1 MKILYINNKLF
12 GGGAQNVFRLS
23 YLEMKKIFSIYMATT
38 EESKEIKTDVKLEN
52 SNSNLK
58 KILFNYKNYKIINT
72 FIKNNEID
80 IVHLHNYIS
89 ELSPSIL
96 LALKRNKK
104 KIKIVQTLH
113 QFDFIC
119 PNSSLSN
126 MKKGIICEKCIGE
139 KIKWNILK
147 EKCSYKGRKYDIA
160 KFLISLEKYFFNV
173 DKIIDYYIVPSDF
186 SKTKMLEE
194 GIKKEKIKVL
204 KNFVDDKFWI
214 EENNYNKKNNIVY
227 FGRFSKEKN
236 VILLL
241 KSIEILK
248 NKYPDI
254 HLFIIGN
261 GLEYENYIASIQKY
275 KLQEYITVINEFLP
289 SEKVKE
295 ILNEVKIS
303 VLPSKWYETFGL
315 TIIESIYANVIPI
328 ATNIGAMLETIN
340 DSFGFT
346 FKNED
351 AKDLANKIDNILIN
365 YDMYINELIRKKED
379 IRSNYYKALYCDK
392 LKRLYNNI

>member
-38 EESKEIKTDVKLEN
+38 EESEEIKADVKLEN

-58 KILFNYKNYKIINT
+58 KILFNYKNYKLINN

-80 IVHLHNYIS
+80 VVHLHNYIS

-96 LALKRNKK
+96 LALKKNKN
-104 KIKIVQTLH
+104 KIKILQTLH
-113 QFDFIC
+113 QFDFVC

-126 MKKGIICEKCIGE
+126 MKKGIICEKCIG
-139 KIKWNILK
+139 KNIKWNILK
-147 EKCSYKGRKYDIA
+147 ERCSYKGRKYDIA
-160 KFLISLEKYFFNV
+160 KFLISLEKYFFGV

-194 GIKKEKIKVL
+194 GIKAEKIKVL

-248 NKYPDI
+248 NKYSDI

-261 GLEYENYIASIQKY
+261 GLEYENYIANIQKY
-275 KLQEYITVINEFLP
+275 KLQEYITVINEFLS

-295 ILNEVKIS
+295 ILNKVKIS

-315 TIIESIYANVIPI
+315 TIVESIFANVIPI
-328 ATNIGAMLETIN
+328 ATNIGAMKETIEY
-340 DSFGFT
+340 SCGYT
-346 FKNED
+346 FENNNVQ
-351 AKDLANKIDNILIN
+351 DLVNKIDYVLKN
-365 YDMYINELIRKKED
+365 YGMEIKKLLEKKEKIRKNYSLDRYIKE
-379 IRSNYYKALYCDK
+379 
-392 LKRLYNNI
+392 LKEIKV